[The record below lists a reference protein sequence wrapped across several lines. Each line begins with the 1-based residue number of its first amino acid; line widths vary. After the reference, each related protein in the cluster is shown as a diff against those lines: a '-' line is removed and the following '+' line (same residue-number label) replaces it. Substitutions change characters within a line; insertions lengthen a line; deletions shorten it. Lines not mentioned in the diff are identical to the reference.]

1 MAGLSRYGFL
11 AKTQPEIEQEL
22 ADKLRAELGP
32 DLDLSPDGALG
43 VIVGVMSGALSS
55 QWQVAEQVYGANW
68 LMSAE
73 GAQLDHLAQ
82 LYGTRRHDP
91 VRSEVVLQLRGDSAV
106 MVPAGSEVELSGHKW
121 ALQRDAAPPG
131 VGRFIAKEDG
141 ALMAAAG
148 ASWEISTPVS
158 GWTGVRQTED
168 AIPGQGRE
176 QDHDLRARLAVIA
189 QAGGGGSASGIR
201 AAVLRL
207 PGVTDCAVI
216 PGGDGSAAQDRW
228 GAGSLHVVVRGGD
241 PKQIAQALIE
251 ATPADRRLVGR
262 NDHTPPPP
270 GGHPAPVVVSSGAH
284 QWAVSFSRPVL
295 IPVWV
300 EIRYAA
306 LGPAIQGLHDKIT
319 AAVLRLGANVT
330 MGQGVFPSN
339 VLNAVY
345 SALPGASFSD
355 LQLRMGLSAS
365 PQTAAA
371 VPVIRDALPVFAAE
385 RILVRPL

>member
-1 MAGLSRYGFL
+1 MTGLSRYGFL

-22 ADKLRAELGP
+22 AAKLRAQLGP

-43 VIVGVMSGALSS
+43 VILGIMSGALSS
-55 QWQVAEQVYGANW
+55 QWEVAEQVYGANW

-91 VRSEVVLQLRGDSAV
+91 VRSEVVLHLDGDGIGR
-106 MVPAGSEVELSGHKW
+106 VPAGSEVELSGHKW
-121 ALQRDAAPPG
+121 ALEQATFISGR
-131 VGRFIAKEDG
+131 GRFIAKEDG
-141 ALMAAAG
+141 ALVAAAG
-148 ASWEISTPVS
+148 ASWEIATPFS

-176 QDHDLRARLAVIA
+176 EDRDLRSRLATIA
-189 QAGGGGSASGIR
+189 GAGGAGSASGIR

-216 PGGDGSAAQDRW
+216 PGGDGSAAQDKW
-228 GAGSLHVVVRGGD
+228 GAGSLHVVVRGGE
-241 PKQIAQALIE
+241 PEQIAQALIE

-270 GGHPAPVVVSSGAH
+270 GSHETPVVVSSGGY

-300 EIRYAA
+300 DIRYAA
-306 LGPAIQGLHDKIT
+306 LGAVASDLHEKIT
-319 AAVLRLGANVT
+319 AAVLNFGASVI

-339 VLNAVY
+339 ILNAVY
-345 SALPGASFSD
+345 SVLPAASFSD
-355 LQLRMGLSAS
+355 LQLRMGLAAN
-365 PQTAAA
+365 PQTAEA

-385 RILVRPL
+385 RILVRSL

>member
-1 MAGLSRYGFL
+1 MTGLSRYGFL

-22 ADKLRAELGP
+22 AAKLRAQLGP

-43 VIVGVMSGALSS
+43 VILGIMSGALSS

-91 VRSEVVLQLRGDSAV
+91 VRSEVVLHLDGSGAR
-106 MVPAGSEVELSGHKW
+106 VPAGSEVELSGHKW
-121 ALQRDAAPPG
+121 ALDSDANAPG
-131 VGRFIAKEDG
+131 LGRFIAKDDG
-141 ALMAAAG
+141 SLMAAAG

-158 GWTGVRQTED
+158 GWAGVRQFKD

-176 QDHDLRARLAVIA
+176 SDHDLRARLAVIA
-189 QAGGGGSASGIR
+189 QAGGSGSASGIR

-207 PGVTDCAVI
+207 PGVTDCAVVL
-216 PGGDGSAAQDRW
+216 GGDGSAAQDTW

-241 PKQIAQALIE
+241 PMQIAKTLVE
-251 ATPADRRLVGR
+251 VTPADRRLVGR
-262 NDHTPPPP
+262 NDHTFHPTGASPITVTAA
-270 GGHPAPVVVSSGAH
+270 GHR
-284 QWAVSFSRPVL
+284 WDVSFSRPVL

-300 EIRYAA
+300 EVHYAA
-306 LGPAIQGLHDKIT
+306 LGALIEGLHDKIT
-319 AAVLRLGANVT
+319 AAVLNFGANVT

-339 VLNAVY
+339 ILNAVY
-345 SALPGASFSD
+345 SALPAAAFSD
-355 LQLRMGLSAS
+355 LQLRMGLSAN
-365 PQTAAA
+365 PQTAEV
-371 VPVIRDALPVFAAE
+371 VPVFRDALPVFAAE
-385 RILVRPL
+385 RILVRSL